1 VVPPDQDIPLDP
13 LDDELAERG
22 RALIAAAV
30 AETMAPLAL
39 RERIEAD
46 SARAA
51 KRGAGGRS
59 RGPLRLLLPA
69 GGLVAAATVALLL
82 VLGGASAPSVLAT
95 ASLATGGP
103 VLPAP
108 AEDESNM
115 TVLKASMQGVPFPYW
130 GGSFRWEAVGA
141 RDDKIEGRSAKTVF
155 YDNPKGVRAAYT
167 ILGGDTIDAP
177 SGSYKKTRR
186 GTELSITQDKGRRI
200 VTWTRSGHTC
210 VLSAPLAVPEEKLLE
225 LASWTGKGNVP
236 F

>member
-1 VVPPDQDIPLDP
+1 VVPPDQDIPVDP
-13 LDDELAERG
+13 LDEELAERG

-30 AETMAPLAL
+30 AETNAPLAL

-46 SARAA
+46 RARAA
-51 KRGAGGRS
+51 KPARS
-59 RGPLRLLLPA
+59 RRLRALLPA
-69 GGLVAAATVALLL
+69 GGLVAAAIVAVVL
-82 VLGGASAPSVLAT
+82 VLGGDGGAPSVLAT

-108 AEDESNM
+108 AEDTSNDK
-115 TVLKASMQGVPFPYW
+115 VLKASMEGVPFPYW

-141 RDDKIEGRSAKTVF
+141 REDKIEDRAAKTVF

-177 SGSYKKTRR
+177 SGSQEKTKN
-186 GTELSITQDKGRRI
+186 GVKLFITENEGRRI
-200 VTWTRSGHTC
+200 VTWTRNGHTC
-210 VLSAPLAVPEEKLLE
+210 VLSAPLAVPEDKLLE
-225 LASWTGKGNVP
+225 LAAWKGKGNVP

>member
-1 VVPPDQDIPLDP
+1 VDP

-46 SARAA
+46 RARAA
-51 KRGAGGRS
+51 KPARS
-59 RGPLRLLLPA
+59 RRLRALLPA
-69 GGLVAAATVALLL
+69 GGLVAAAVVAVVL
-82 VLGGASAPSVLAT
+82 VVGGSNAPSVLAT
-95 ASLATGGP
+95 ASLAAGGP

-108 AEDESNM
+108 AEDTSNE
-115 TVLKASMQGVPFPYW
+115 TVLKASMEGVPFPYW

-141 RDDKIEGRSAKTVF
+141 RDDKIEDRSAKTVF

-167 ILGGDTIDAP
+167 ILGGDTIEAP
-177 SGSYKKTRR
+177 SGSQEKTKN
-186 GTELSITQDKGRRI
+186 GVKLFITQKDGRRI
-200 VTWTRSGHTC
+200 VTWTRNGHTC
-210 VLSAPLAVPEEKLLE
+210 VLSAPIAVPEDKLLE
-225 LASWTGKGNVP
+225 LAAWKGKGNVP